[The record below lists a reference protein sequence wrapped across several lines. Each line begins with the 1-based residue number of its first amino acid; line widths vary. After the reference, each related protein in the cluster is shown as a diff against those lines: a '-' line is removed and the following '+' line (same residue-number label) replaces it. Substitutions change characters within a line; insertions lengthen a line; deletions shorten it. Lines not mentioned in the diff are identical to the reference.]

1 MARSAGGSTGAA
13 SLTTLDAT
21 TSEGDTHLSPM
32 MMRGDEPRFDD
43 DARRASPERSTRAAR
58 LSGSVIGMG
67 GGARRGGGAARGT
80 RDATTG
86 RGGETT
92 TGTTT
97 RTTTRTSNGARETR
111 MKTAEMRYE
120 CPRSTRRR

>member
-1 MARSAGGSTGAA
+1 MALSAGGSTGAA

-58 LSGSVIGMG
+58 G
-67 GGARRGGGAARGT
+67 RRGERDAGRDDGT
-80 RDATTG
+80 R
-86 RGGETT
+86 GETT

-111 MKTAEMRYE
+111 MKTVEMRYE